1 MRMRARVVC
10 AYESDG
16 ISKAIADALRP
27 DNLRTPKGIRVITR
41 ARSKLAVSEVEL
53 EGKIETLLAT
63 LEDLLACTSTAES
76 VL

>member
-1 MRMRARVVC
+1 MRMRALVVC
-10 AYESDG
+10 AYENED

-27 DNLRTPKGIRVITR
+27 DNLRAPKGIRIITR
-41 ARSKLAVSEVEL
+41 ARGKRVVSEVEL

-63 LEDLLACTSTAES
+63 LDDLLACTSTAES

>member
-10 AYESDG
+10 AYESED

-27 DNLRTPKGIRVITR
+27 DSLRTPRGIKVITR
-41 ARSKLAVSEVEL
+41 ARGERVVSIVEL

-63 LEDLLACTSTAES
+63 LDDLLACTSTAEG

>member
-10 AYESDG
+10 GYESEDVA
-16 ISKAIADALRP
+16 KAIADALRP

-41 ARSKLAVSEVEL
+41 ARGKRAVSEVKL

-63 LEDLLACTSTAES
+63 LDDLLACTSTAES